1 MGPSFA
7 RAFYNRMKKIIE
19 YKKIRGVYM
28 RVDPTNQVIRISAP
42 YGFPTEEIDRMV
54 EQKREWIDR
63 QLAKA
68 SVRTL
73 PDNAEDILRERLQ
86 RLIPLYEKRMGL
98 HAASYTIRG
107 MKTRW
112 GSCTPQTGRLCLN
125 LQLAAYPE
133 ACLEYVLV
141 HELAHLRIPNH
152 SPAFWKLVEEYIPNW
167 REIRSELRG

>member
-1 MGPSFA
+1 
-7 RAFYNRMKKIIE
+7 MKKIIE

-42 YGFPTEEIDRMV
+42 YGFSTEEIDRMV

-98 HAASYTIRG
+98 HAASYTIRD

-112 GSCTPQTGRLCLN
+112 GSCTPQTGRIRLN

-133 ACLEYVLV
+133 ACLEYILV

-167 REIRSELRG
+167 KEIRRQLRG